1 MYATSKGKRIAIR
14 VDTPALGDTIA
25 SIPTLRRLSKAYGDK
40 KLTVFSSKP
49 FLFEGHPLVAE
60 TKSLE
65 ESTDGY
71 KVYNTFDHLAGK
83 SYQMDAEKVEFRY
96 SNMDIRQFHAVSLG
110 FTLTEAEM
118 EMDLYIE
125 RERSLPFDDY
135 VIIHPTYT
143 WPTRTWAQE
152 KWQELVDRLNNIGI
166 PVVAVGRDAK
176 ETGTY
181 NTNKPAM
188 DIKINHGINLLN
200 DPDNDPAE
208 LRWMMNNQARAVVTM
223 DSGILHLAGTTDV
236 NIIQLSSSID
246 YRLRAPYRNG
256 SQSYK
261 YTYVDG
267 GCEMCSSDMA
277 SNVKVHGSIHGI
289 PPQVKCLKDKHFDE
303 CHPTVDQVFNTVI
316 DLEYQPLDYTPQTN
330 RAYLT
335 HVTENYEDVAM
346 NLVKS
351 LRRYSDER
359 VIVYTIDYDGSKELN
374 ELAEC
379 IRIDMDLPALES
391 TDFLSGGNGSIK
403 YVNRDTMRTY
413 MALSSKIDAMLHV
426 SNLVDEWVYLDS
438 DCIANYNIDDLFDQ
452 IDQNLDYPLA
462 TLGPHSFVMRY
473 NRRINKWEGNPFWK
487 DDGTTDL
494 TACLEKPLLEK
505 LGIPLKKRTET
516 YRTTNILAGH
526 KGNADFIKRWQDLRN
541 SLPNEVDMFEYM
553 PYHEETIYNTMVWAL
568 DDRSL
573 GQVYINITGSDTVNH
588 FFDTVVD
595 KDTFISDFYK
605 LPKNKETIKVFH
617 GEKRRP
623 EAEKILERVDRFIN
637 KPRIGIIT
645 MYDEGYTKMAEY
657 TAHDNFVRYSKLH
670 GYGLEIINVSGKSE
684 ERTPHWL
691 KIKETINVLKTNKYD
706 WVFFIDLDC
715 LFMDLRFKLENL
727 IDNKYFAVLPAH
739 DHVPDN
745 KIWNGVADS
754 IMSAQMLFKNCER
767 SINFLEDVWQAREVQ
782 DKIHVFDHEMRQLR
796 ISANKP
802 EFKNGIKIIEEGKL
816 NKMWWYADPFFIN
829 ALNDANDNIWKP
841 GDFIVHVTGAHEH
854 NRLRWLSDLN
864 FFTGGLIAK
873 AQVKEDFILF
883 SPLKDL
889 SNIRLR
895 QIDMNRNLI
904 EEISLGDLKSNH
916 RYSSKINSAINGDFI
931 IEFYDSGDKLVA
943 TNILKYKNKMMAQEP
958 KQIGKPPVTIKGNL
972 DRNQQI
978 PNVLNEIDA
987 KVGVEIGVFKGQFS
1001 KTVLDQWQGK
1011 LYMID
1016 PWRPLG
1022 DEYEDASN
1030 HKNHTDAYERTME
1043 NIRGYEDRAIMI
1055 RSLAE
1060 DIVELFPDNSL
1071 DFIYIDANHAYEYVK
1086 QDIELWYPKLKK
1098 GGLFAG
1104 HDYLDLDYYDKEG
1117 NFAANGK
1124 DKHIY
1129 WQPSMEYGGLFGVN
1143 PAVDEF
1149 CNQHGYTL
1157 NVTSEWIGTWYIIKH

>member
-1 MYATSKGKRIAIR
+1 MHATSGDKKVAIKIN
-14 VDTPALGDTIA
+14 TPALGDTIA
-25 SIPTLRRLSKAYGDK
+25 AIPTLRRLSQAYNNK

-49 FLFEGHPLVAE
+49 FLFEGHPLVHE
-60 TKSLE
+60 VKKLE
-65 ESTDGY
+65 DSTEGY
-71 KVYNTFDHLAGK
+71 KVYNTFSHLVGK
-83 SYQMDAEKVEFRY
+83 SYQMGDENVGFRY

-118 EMDLYIE
+118 EIDLYIE
-125 RERSLPFDDY
+125 KPRELPFKDY
-135 VIIHPTYT
+135 IIIHPTHT

-152 KWQELVDRLNNIGI
+152 KWQALVDMLNDVGI
-166 PVVAVGRDAK
+166 PVVAVGRDSK
-176 ETGTY
+176 ESGTY
-181 NTNKPAM
+181 NIQKPVM
-188 DIKINHGINLLN
+188 DINIGLGVNLLN
-200 DPDNDPAE
+200 DPTNDPAE
-208 LRWMMNNQARAVVTM
+208 LRWMMNHRARAVVTM
-223 DSGILHLAGTTDV
+223 DSGILHIAGTTDV

-246 YRLRAPYRNG
+246 YRLRAPYRKG

-277 SNVKVHGSIHGI
+277 SNVKEHGTIHGV
-289 PPQVKCLKDKHFDE
+289 PPQIKCMKGKHFNE
-303 CHPTVDQVFNTVI
+303 CHPTVDQVFNTVM
-316 DLEYQPLDYTPQTN
+316 DLDYQPLDYTPQTN
-330 RAYLT
+330 KAYLT

-379 IRIDMDLPALES
+379 IRIDMNLPALES
-391 TDFLSGGNGSIK
+391 TDFLGGDNGSIK

-426 SNLVDEWVYLDS
+426 SDLVDEWVYLDS

-452 IDQNLDYPLA
+452 IDHTLDYPLA
-462 TLGPHSFVMRY
+462 TLGPQSFVMRY
-473 NRRINKWEGNPFWK
+473 NKRIDKWEGNPFWK

-526 KGNADFIKRWQDLRN
+526 KGNAGFIRRWQNLRN
-541 SLPNEVDMFEYM
+541 SLPNEVDMFVYM

-573 GQVYINITGSDTVNH
+573 GQVYINITGSDTVKH

-617 GEKRRP
+617 GEKRRN
-623 EAEKILERVDRFIN
+623 EANKILDVINKYTKNNMLIN
-637 KPRIGIIT
+637 KPDIT
-645 MYDEGYTKMAEY
+645 
-657 TAHDNFVRYSKLH
+657 
-670 GYGLEIINVSGKSE
+670 
-684 ERTPHWL
+684 
-691 KIKETINVLKTNKYD
+691 KI
-706 WVFFIDLDC
+706 
-715 LFMDLRFKLENL
+715 
-727 IDNKYFAVLPAH
+727 
-739 DHVPDN
+739 
-745 KIWNGVADS
+745 
-754 IMSAQMLFKNCER
+754 
-767 SINFLEDVWQAREVQ
+767 
-782 DKIHVFDHEMRQLR
+782 
-796 ISANKP
+796 
-802 EFKNGIKIIEEGKL
+802 
-816 NKMWWYADPFFIN
+816 
-829 ALNDANDNIWKP
+829 
-841 GDFIVHVTGAHEH
+841 
-854 NRLRWLSDLN
+854 
-864 FFTGGLIAK
+864 
-873 AQVKEDFILF
+873 
-883 SPLKDL
+883 
-889 SNIRLR
+889 
-895 QIDMNRNLI
+895 
-904 EEISLGDLKSNH
+904 
-916 RYSSKINSAINGDFI
+916 
-931 IEFYDSGDKLVA
+931 
-943 TNILKYKNKMMAQEP
+943 
-958 KQIGKPPVTIKGNL
+958 NL

-978 PNVLNEIDA
+978 PNILNEIDA
-987 KVGVEIGVFKGQFS
+987 KVGVEVGVFKGQFS
-1001 KTVLDQWQGK
+1001 KIVLDQWQGK

-1030 HKNHTDAYERTME
+1030 HKNHADAYERTME
-1043 NIRGYEDRAIMI
+1043 NIRGYEERAFMI

-1060 DIVELFPDNSL
+1060 DVVDLFPDNSL
-1071 DFIYIDANHAYEYVK
+1071 DYIYIDANHAYEYVK
-1086 QDIELWYPKLKK
+1086 QDIKLWYPKLKS

-1104 HDYLDLDYYDKEG
+1104 HDYLDLDYYDKESH
-1117 NFAANGK
+1117 FAENGK

-1157 NVTSEWIGTWYIIKH
+1157 NVTSEWIGSWYIIKH

>member
-1 MYATSKGKRIAIR
+1 MYATSVDKLVAIKIN
-14 VDTPALGDTIA
+14 TPALGDTIA
-25 SIPTLRRLSKAYGDK
+25 AIPTLRRISQAYDNK

-49 FLFEGHPLVAE
+49 FLFEGHPLVHE
-60 TKSLE
+60 VKKLE
-65 ESTDGY
+65 DSTEGY
-71 KVYNTFDHLAGK
+71 KVYNTFNQLVGK
-83 SYQMDAEKVEFRY
+83 SYQMGDENVGFRY

-125 RERSLPFDDY
+125 KPRELPFKDY
-135 VIIHPTYT
+135 VIIHPTHT

-152 KWQELVDRLNNIGI
+152 KWQELIDLLNESGI
-166 PVVAVGRDAK
+166 PVVAVGRDSN
-176 ETGTY
+176 EVGFF
-181 NTNKPAM
+181 NVQKPVM
-188 DIKINHGINLLN
+188 PINIKLGVNLLN
-200 DPDNDPAE
+200 DSANDPAE
-208 LRWMMNNQARAVVTM
+208 LRWMMNNRARAVVTM
-223 DSGILHLAGTTDV
+223 DSGILHIAGTTDV
-236 NIIQLSSSID
+236 NIIQLSSSIN
-246 YRLRAPYRNG
+246 YRLRAPYRKG
-256 SQSYK
+256 SQDYK
-261 YTYVDG
+261 YTYIDG

-277 SNVKVHGSIHGI
+277 SNVKEHGTIHGV
-289 PPQVKCLKDKHFDE
+289 PPQIKCMKGKHFDE
-303 CHPTVDQVFNTVI
+303 CHPTVDQVFNTVM
-316 DLEYQPLDYTPQTN
+316 DLDYQPLDYTPQTN
-330 RAYLT
+330 KAYLT

-379 IRIDMDLPALES
+379 IRIDMNLPALES
-391 TDFLSGGNGSIK
+391 TDFLGGDKGSIK

-426 SNLVDEWVYLDS
+426 SDLVDEWVYLDS

-452 IDQNLDYPLA
+452 IDHTLDYPLA
-462 TLGPHSFVMRY
+462 TLGPYSFVMRY
-473 NRRINKWEGNPFWK
+473 NKRIDKWEGNPFWK

-617 GEKRRP
+617 GEKRRN
-623 EAEKILERVDRFIN
+623 EANKILDVINKYTKNNMLIN
-637 KPRIGIIT
+637 KPDIT
-645 MYDEGYTKMAEY
+645 
-657 TAHDNFVRYSKLH
+657 
-670 GYGLEIINVSGKSE
+670 
-684 ERTPHWL
+684 
-691 KIKETINVLKTNKYD
+691 KI
-706 WVFFIDLDC
+706 
-715 LFMDLRFKLENL
+715 
-727 IDNKYFAVLPAH
+727 
-739 DHVPDN
+739 
-745 KIWNGVADS
+745 
-754 IMSAQMLFKNCER
+754 
-767 SINFLEDVWQAREVQ
+767 
-782 DKIHVFDHEMRQLR
+782 
-796 ISANKP
+796 
-802 EFKNGIKIIEEGKL
+802 
-816 NKMWWYADPFFIN
+816 
-829 ALNDANDNIWKP
+829 
-841 GDFIVHVTGAHEH
+841 
-854 NRLRWLSDLN
+854 
-864 FFTGGLIAK
+864 
-873 AQVKEDFILF
+873 
-883 SPLKDL
+883 
-889 SNIRLR
+889 
-895 QIDMNRNLI
+895 
-904 EEISLGDLKSNH
+904 
-916 RYSSKINSAINGDFI
+916 
-931 IEFYDSGDKLVA
+931 
-943 TNILKYKNKMMAQEP
+943 
-958 KQIGKPPVTIKGNL
+958 NL

-978 PNVLNEIDA
+978 PNILNEIDA
-987 KVGVEIGVFKGQFS
+987 KVGVEVGVFKGQFS
-1001 KTVLDQWQGK
+1001 KIVLDQWQGK

-1030 HKNHTDAYERTME
+1030 HKNHADAYERTME
-1043 NIRGYEDRAIMI
+1043 NIREYEDRAIMI

-1060 DIVELFPDNSL
+1060 DVVHIFPDNSL

-1104 HDYLDLDYYDKEG
+1104 HDYLDLDYYDKESH
-1117 NFAANGK
+1117 FAENGK

-1157 NVTSEWIGTWYIIKH
+1157 NVTSEWIGSWYIIKH